1 LNTERSCLI
10 LIDWQLGFRDL
21 EYWGPRNNRQA
32 EKNAARLLE
41 HWRGNGWPVSHVAH
55 ASTQENSVLRPGHPG
70 HEFED
75 FAQPRDGEP
84 VYMKSV
90 NSAFIGTSLEHDLRA
105 RNLLDLVFC
114 GVSSDHCVSTSVRMA
129 ANLGFRPTLVADACY
144 AFERVTPDGRTISAE
159 AVHDAHIASLSG
171 EFAQITTTEGLLAPG
186 SR

>member
-1 LNTERSCLI
+1 MTTAQNCLI

-21 EYWGPRNNRQA
+21 EYWGPRNNPQA
-32 EKNAARLLE
+32 EKNATRLLQ
-41 HWRGNGWPVSHVAH
+41 HWRANGWPVMHVAH

-75 FAQPRDGEP
+75 FACPRDGEP

-114 GVSSDHCVSTSVRMA
+114 GVSSDHCVSTTVRMA
-129 ANLGFRPTLVADACY
+129 GNLGFRPTLVADACY
-144 AFERVTPDGRTISAE
+144 AFERITPDGRAISAE
-159 AVHDAHIASLSG
+159 AVHDAHIASLNG
-171 EFAQITTTEGLLAPG
+171 EFAQIATTDQILSSVPH
-186 SR
+186 